1 MTFYTKFIEYCYKN
15 NDKPYTVLSK
25 IGIGSG
31 NLASWKKGSIP
42 NAYIIYDI
50 AKYFGCRI
58 EDLIEREY
66 LKSER
71 SEDVRRTDLKYAKGS
86 TDQTEGN

>member
-1 MTFYTKFIEYCYKN
+1 MTFYTKFIEYCNKN
-15 NDKPYTVLSK
+15 NDKPYSVLSK
-25 IGIGSG
+25 LKIGSG
-31 NLASWKKGSIP
+31 NLARWKTGSLP

-58 EDLIEREY
+58 EDLIEKEY

-71 SEDVRRTDLKYAKGS
+71 SEDVRKTDLKYAKGS